1 MLTNVF
7 LLLTEFGKEWR
18 RILTFLCAPDTDR
31 HPEAE
36 GERTVASCWLSVSD
50 LRSQLASLG

>member
-7 LLLTEFGKEWR
+7 LLLTEFGKEWQ

-36 GERTVASCWLSVSD
+36 VRGLLPLSGFLSVASDLS
-50 LRSQLASLG
+50 

>member
-18 RILTFLCAPDTDR
+18 RILTFLRAPDSTDR
-31 HPEAE
+31 HPDAE
-36 GERTVASCWLSVSD
+36 VGGLLPLAGFLSGTSD
-50 LRSQLASLG
+50 LS